1 MSKLAIKQY
10 KQIFKSEPSYL
21 YRAPARINLIG
32 EHIDYNGGKVLPACI
47 SKYIYAS
54 VGKRDDEQII
64 LKTTFDGDLKQKS
77 LQNLAFNNEMS
88 WEKYPLG
95 VFYILKQK
103 GYKIPFGLNIVF
115 DSEIPM
121 SSGLSSSAALLDL
134 TVYLVNDIYA
144 LGLDRK
150 QITLIAQEVENSY
163 CQLKSGI
170 MDQAIIALGK
180 EKQALL
186 LDCASFNY
194 TYCPMDLGDYEF
206 VVMQTN
212 KPRRLIESKYN
223 ERVDEC
229 QRALALIK
237 KHYSISNLAELKVSD
252 LKKVESLLGDALL
265 YKRVL
270 HVVKENQRVYD
281 FIEAMKKG
289 HVKTLGRLLNESHLS
304 LKEDYEVTGQHLDS
318 LYEAALQ
325 ANALGARMTGAGF
338 GGCAIA
344 LIKKSDFSS
353 FASKVKESYK
363 KDIGIDADVY
373 EVDIVDGVNRLY

>member
-1 MSKLAIKQY
+1 MSKLAIEQF
-10 KQIFKSEPSYL
+10 KQIFKSEPEHL

-77 LQNLAFNNEMS
+77 LQNLAFNEEMS

-95 VFYILKQK
+95 VFYVLKDK
-103 GYKIPFGLNIVF
+103 GYRIPFGLNIVY

-121 SSGLSSSAALLDL
+121 ASGLSSSAALLDL

-186 LDCASFNY
+186 LDCASFTY

-212 KPRRLIESKYN
+212 KPRKLIESKYN

-229 QRALALIK
+229 QRALALLK
-237 KHYSISNLAELKVSD
+237 SHYSINNLAELKVSD

-265 YKRVL
+265 YKRVR

-289 HVKTLGRLLNESHLS
+289 DVKTLGRLLNESHLS
-304 LKEDYEVTGQHLDS
+304 LKDDYEVTGQHLDS

-344 LIKKSDFSS
+344 LIQKSDFPK
-353 FASKVKESYK
+353 FANLVKGSYK

-373 EVDIVDGVNRLY
+373 EVDIVDGVNRIY